1 MRIDCKSVRREGVVS
16 NCPPKKESFVNS
28 DDFFFVYERN
38 CIIENEMYELNQWD
52 LKDMYIKRYVTFKSQ
67 F

>member
-38 CIIENEMYELNQWD
+38 CIIENEMYELNQ
-52 LKDMYIKRYVTFKSQ
+52 
-67 F
+67 